1 MSRLAESLAAG
12 RFVVTAEMPTIDG
25 GGRDEVRHQLE
36 PMRAYL
42 DAANATDNTAAH
54 AHASPLAVAIALR
67 EEGVEP
73 IMQLVCRDRNRLA
86 LEADIV
92 GASMHGIENVCCL
105 TGDDVTAGDEPE
117 ARRVFDL
124 DAPTLIATA
133 QGIAEG
139 RYLSGR
145 SVDPAP
151 QLFIGCVENPGAPPY
166 EYRVARAHKKA
177 AAGARF
183 VQLQISFEPERLDA
197 FMAEAVRTGLA
208 DRVADPPV
216 DHDPALGRRA
226 SLHRRASAGDL
237 GPGRGDRADRV
248 ARPTRSRRAST
259 WPTSRRRHA
268 MSLPGVQGSTSSA
281 SGRTPASPRPAVA
294 LAFRRTQKGLSMDTV
309 LQSRSRTVTIGAGR
323 PFCVIGERI
332 NPTGRKA
339 FQAQLQ
345 SGDLSQLDI
354 DAAEQ
359 VEGGADM
366 LDVNVGDPLADEVAL
381 MRAAVPACR
390 I

>member
-1 MSRLAESLAAG
+1 MGGERAVSRLAESLAAG

-105 TGDDVTAGDEPE
+105 TGDDVTAGDEPQ

-145 SVDPAP
+145 TVNPGP
-151 QLFIGCVENPGAPPY
+151 PLFIGCVENPGAPPY

-183 VQLQISFEPERLDA
+183 LQLQISFEPERLDA

-208 DRVADPPV
+208 ERVAILPSITILRSSSALRFMDAHVPGISV
-216 DHDPALGRRA
+216 PAALIERIDA
-226 SLHRRASAGDL
+226 APDQLEACLDL
-237 GPGRGDRADRV
+237 THEQA
-248 ARPTRSRRAST
+248 A
-259 WPTSRRRHA
+259 HA
-268 MSLPGVQGSTSSA
+268 MSLPGVAGLHFISFRKDAGIAKTCRRLGIPTYAERVEHGYGS
-281 SGRTPASPRPAVA
+281 PVAV
-294 LAFRRTQKGLSMDTV
+294 
-309 LQSRSRTVTIGAGR
+309 
-323 PFCVIGERI
+323 
-332 NPTGRKA
+332 
-339 FQAQLQ
+339 
-345 SGDLSQLDI
+345 
-354 DAAEQ
+354 
-359 VEGGADM
+359 
-366 LDVNVGDPLADEVAL
+366 
-381 MRAAVPACR
+381 
-390 I
+390 

>member
-1 MSRLAESLAAG
+1 MGGERAVSRLAESLAAG

-54 AHASPLAVAIALR
+54 AHASPLAVAVALR

-105 TGDDVTAGDEPE
+105 TGDDVTAGDEPQ

-145 SVDPAP
+145 TVNPGP
-151 QLFIGCVENPGAPPY
+151 PLFIGCVENPGAPPY

-183 VQLQISFEPERLDA
+183 LQLQISFEPERLDA

-208 DRVADPPV
+208 ERVAILPSITILRSSSALRFMDAHVPGISV
-216 DHDPALGRRA
+216 PAALIERIDA
-226 SLHRRASAGDL
+226 APDQLEACLDL
-237 GPGRGDRADRV
+237 AHEQ
-248 ARPTRSRRAST
+248 AA
-259 WPTSRRRHA
+259 HA
-268 MSLPGVQGSTSSA
+268 MSLPGVAGLHFISFRKDAGIAKTCRRLGIPTYAERVEHGYGS
-281 SGRTPASPRPAVA
+281 RVAV
-294 LAFRRTQKGLSMDTV
+294 
-309 LQSRSRTVTIGAGR
+309 
-323 PFCVIGERI
+323 
-332 NPTGRKA
+332 
-339 FQAQLQ
+339 
-345 SGDLSQLDI
+345 
-354 DAAEQ
+354 
-359 VEGGADM
+359 
-366 LDVNVGDPLADEVAL
+366 
-381 MRAAVPACR
+381 
-390 I
+390 

>member
-1 MSRLAESLAAG
+1 MGGERAVSRFAESLAAG

-105 TGDDVTAGDEPE
+105 TGDDVTAGDEPQ

-133 QGIAEG
+133 RGIAEG

-145 SVDPAP
+145 PVDPAP
-151 QLFIGCVENPGAPPY
+151 PLFIGCVENPGAPPY

-183 VQLQISFEPERLDA
+183 LQLQISFEPERLDA

-208 DRVADPPV
+208 ERVAILPSITILRSSSALRFMDAHVPGISV
-216 DHDPALGRRA
+216 PAAVIERVE
-226 SLHRRASAGDL
+226 SAPDQLEACLDL
-237 GPGRGDRADRV
+237 AHEQ
-248 ARPTRSRRAST
+248 AA
-259 WPTSRRRHA
+259 HA
-268 MSLPGVQGSTSSA
+268 MSLPGVAGLHFISFRKDAGIAKTCRRLGIPTYAERVEHGYGS
-281 SGRTPASPRPAVA
+281 PVAV
-294 LAFRRTQKGLSMDTV
+294 
-309 LQSRSRTVTIGAGR
+309 
-323 PFCVIGERI
+323 
-332 NPTGRKA
+332 
-339 FQAQLQ
+339 
-345 SGDLSQLDI
+345 
-354 DAAEQ
+354 
-359 VEGGADM
+359 
-366 LDVNVGDPLADEVAL
+366 
-381 MRAAVPACR
+381 
-390 I
+390 

>member
-1 MSRLAESLAAG
+1 MGGERAVSRFAESLAAG
-12 RFVVTAEMPTIDG
+12 RFVVTAEMPTVDG
-25 GGRDEVRHQLE
+25 GGLDEVRRQLE

-54 AHASPLAVAIALR
+54 AYASPLAVAIALR

-105 TGDDVTAGDEPE
+105 TGDDVTAGDQPQ

-133 QGIAEG
+133 RGIADG

-145 SVDPAP
+145 RVDPAP
-151 QLFIGCVENPGAPPY
+151 RLFIGCVENPGAPPY

-183 VQLQISFEPERLDA
+183 LQLQISFEPERLDA

-208 DRVADPPV
+208 DRVAILPSITILRSSSALRFMDANVPGISV
-216 DHDPALGRRA
+216 PATVIDRIEAAPEQLEA
-226 SLHRRASAGDL
+226 CLDL
-237 GPGRGDRADRV
+237 AHEQ
-248 ARPTRSRRAST
+248 AA
-259 WPTSRRRHA
+259 HA
-268 MSLPGVQGSTSSA
+268 MSLPGVAGLHFISFRKDAGIAKTCRRLGIPTYAERVEHGYGS
-281 SGRTPASPRPAVA
+281 RVAV
-294 LAFRRTQKGLSMDTV
+294 
-309 LQSRSRTVTIGAGR
+309 
-323 PFCVIGERI
+323 
-332 NPTGRKA
+332 
-339 FQAQLQ
+339 
-345 SGDLSQLDI
+345 
-354 DAAEQ
+354 
-359 VEGGADM
+359 
-366 LDVNVGDPLADEVAL
+366 
-381 MRAAVPACR
+381 
-390 I
+390 

>member
-1 MSRLAESLAAG
+1 MGGERAVSRLAESLAAG

-105 TGDDVTAGDEPE
+105 TGDDVTAGDEPQ

-145 SVDPAP
+145 TVNPGP
-151 QLFIGCVENPGAPPY
+151 PLFIGCVENPGAPPY

-183 VQLQISFEPERLDA
+183 LQLQISFEPERLDA

-208 DRVADPPV
+208 ERVAILPSITILRSSSALRFMDAHVPGISV
-216 DHDPALGRRA
+216 PAALIERIDA
-226 SLHRRASAGDL
+226 APDQLEACLDL
-237 GPGRGDRADRV
+237 AHEQ
-248 ARPTRSRRAST
+248 AA
-259 WPTSRRRHA
+259 HA
-268 MSLPGVQGSTSSA
+268 MSLRGVAGLHFISFRKDAGIAKTCRRLGIPTYAERVEHGYGS
-281 SGRTPASPRPAVA
+281 PVAV
-294 LAFRRTQKGLSMDTV
+294 
-309 LQSRSRTVTIGAGR
+309 
-323 PFCVIGERI
+323 
-332 NPTGRKA
+332 
-339 FQAQLQ
+339 
-345 SGDLSQLDI
+345 
-354 DAAEQ
+354 
-359 VEGGADM
+359 
-366 LDVNVGDPLADEVAL
+366 
-381 MRAAVPACR
+381 
-390 I
+390 

>member
-1 MSRLAESLAAG
+1 MGGERAVSRFAESLAAG

-42 DAANATDNTAAH
+42 DAVNATDNTAAH

-67 EEGVEP
+67 EEGIEP

-92 GASMHGIENVCCL
+92 GASMHGIENICCL
-105 TGDDVTAGDEPE
+105 TGDDVTAGDEPQ

-145 SVDPAP
+145 TVDPAP
-151 QLFIGCVENPGAPPY
+151 PLFIGCVENPGAPPY

-183 VQLQISFEPERLDA
+183 LQLQISFEPARLDA

-208 DRVADPPV
+208 ERVAILPSITILRSSSALRFMDAHVPGISV
-216 DHDPALGRRA
+216 PAAVIERVE
-226 SLHRRASAGDL
+226 SAPDQLEACLDL
-237 GPGRGDRADRV
+237 AHEQ
-248 ARPTRSRRAST
+248 AA
-259 WPTSRRRHA
+259 HA
-268 MSLPGVQGSTSSA
+268 MSLPGVAGLHFISFRKDAGIAKTCRRLGIPTYAERVEHGYGS
-281 SGRTPASPRPAVA
+281 PVAV
-294 LAFRRTQKGLSMDTV
+294 
-309 LQSRSRTVTIGAGR
+309 
-323 PFCVIGERI
+323 
-332 NPTGRKA
+332 
-339 FQAQLQ
+339 
-345 SGDLSQLDI
+345 
-354 DAAEQ
+354 
-359 VEGGADM
+359 
-366 LDVNVGDPLADEVAL
+366 
-381 MRAAVPACR
+381 
-390 I
+390 